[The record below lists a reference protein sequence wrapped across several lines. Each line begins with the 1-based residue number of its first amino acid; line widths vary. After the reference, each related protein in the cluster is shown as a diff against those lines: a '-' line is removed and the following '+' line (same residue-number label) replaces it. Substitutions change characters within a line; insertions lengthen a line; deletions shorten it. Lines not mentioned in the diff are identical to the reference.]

1 MKEPTS
7 LKDVLVGIPERFSAK
22 QLKCQVHVPGI
33 THHDSLNFHKY
44 NYSLHIYIY
53 MHIYVCICVCGVY
66 IKHINIKHVTY
77 MII

>member
-7 LKDVLVGIPERFSAK
+7 LKDVLVGIPERFAAK

-53 MHIYVCICVCGVY
+53 MHIYVYTYFVY
-66 IKHINIKHVTY
+66 IYFVLMNLI
-77 MII
+77 